1 MIIYFVRHGEVENP
15 EAVKYGRLPGF
26 PLTQRGNSEIEETA
40 ERLKDAG
47 IEAIYASPLLRTKQ
61 SAEIIS
67 QKLSLPV
74 IFDDR
79 LLEHDH
85 GKYTGVKIEEYVK
98 MEYWRDGAET
108 LEKCGDR
115 VLDFLY
121 DVKSQKKYQ
130 TIAVV
135 GHQGPIVMAILN
147 KAGKTF
153 SLSEYSTIDLPVG
166 GFIKYEF

>member
-1 MIIYFVRHGEVENP
+1 MTIYFVRHGEVENP
-15 EAVKYGRLPGF
+15 DRVKYGRLPGF
-26 PLTQRGNSEIEETA
+26 PLTQKGKNNIEETA
-40 ERLKDAG
+40 GKLIGTG

-67 QKLSLPV
+67 QKLKLPV
-74 IFDDR
+74 IYDDR

-85 GKYTGVKIEEYVK
+85 GKYTGVKIEEYKK

-108 LEKCGDR
+108 LENCGDR

-121 DVKSQKKYQ
+121 DIKSQNKYQ
-130 TIAVV
+130 IICVV
-135 GHQGPIVMAILN
+135 GHGGPIVMAILN
-147 KAGKTF
+147 RAGK
-153 SLSEYSTIDLPVG
+153 SVMDYDKIDFPVG

>member
-1 MIIYFVRHGEVENP
+1 MIVYFVRHGEVENP
-15 EAVKYGRLPGF
+15 DQIKYGRLPGF
-26 PLTQRGNSEIEETA
+26 PLTQNGKSQVEVAA
-40 ERLKDAG
+40 EKLVGAG

-67 QKLSLPV
+67 QKLGLP
-74 IFDDR
+74 IIYDDR

-85 GKYTGVKIEEYVK
+85 GKYTGVKIEEYKK

-121 DVKSQKKYQ
+121 DVKSQNKYSA
-130 TIAVV
+130 IAVV
-135 GHQGPIVMAILN
+135 GHGGPIVMAILN
-147 KAGKTF
+147 KSGKTVADYDAIQF
-153 SLSEYSTIDLPVG
+153 PVG
-166 GFIKYEF
+166 GLIKYEF

>member
-15 EAVKYGRLPGF
+15 EGIKYGRLPGF
-26 PLTQRGNSEIEETA
+26 PLTQKGIAEINETA
-40 ERLKDAG
+40 EKLRGVG
-47 IEAIYASPLLRTKQ
+47 IEIIYSSPLLRTKQ

-67 QKLSLPV
+67 EKLKLPT
-74 IFDDR
+74 IYDDR

-85 GKYTGVKIEEYVK
+85 GKYTGVKTEEYVK
-98 MEYWRDGAET
+98 MEYWRSGAET

-115 VLDFLY
+115 VIDFLY
-121 DVKSQKKYQ
+121 DVKSQNKYQ

-147 KAGKTF
+147 LAHKTV
-153 SLSEYSTIDLPVG
+153 EDYNTIDLPVG